1 MKISKLLMFFPVV
14 VFFCSCENFDWFKT
28 DQGLDNDLHGTWKR
42 EFLGAKNDFD
52 EEDWSFSD
60 GKIIIIRKTGS
71 TIDTVDNASYSTDAK
86 LTVSYLKISGF
97 TNRIDTLLIQYN
109 NKWTVT
115 QIDSKV
121 LYLVT
126 NSTGGGLIQ
135 REFEKK

>member
-1 MKISKLLMFFPVV
+1 MFFTAV

-28 DQGLDNDLHGTWKR
+28 DQGLDKDLYGTWKR
-42 EFLGAKNDFD
+42 EFLGAKTDFD
-52 EEDWSFSD
+52 EEDWNFSD
-60 GKIIIIRKTGS
+60 GKISIIRKTGS
-71 TIDTVDNASYSTDAK
+71 TIDTVDNASYSADAK

-115 QIDSKV
+115 QLDSKV